1 MKMLRYTSVFLAI
14 LGAFLLAGSVS
25 ATAQIQVDSTNP
37 SAAPQG
43 SINLS
48 VTISGNGFKK
58 GAKAQWFVTGTTNP
72 GGVTV
77 NSTTFKG
84 STQLTANL
92 TVAANA
98 VISGFDILVTN
109 TDGRTGKG
117 TDKFAVTQK
126 GTPIGCSTPG
136 TPSGFT
142 LVAELNTVQP
152 NGAASITSLRLGNAI
167 RVRPLDLNRD
177 GIVDTL
183 VAFVTS
189 GQTGSEATYIFLL
202 DPATGLPQANNPVT
216 GAAWQNP
223 LAPLPGAFS
232 TAAVAGDV
240 NGDGVPDFVMLNNL
254 YLFVGSV
261 SGASSPTPYTLSY
274 TAYPIQAPPGG
285 YSGFGASIAIGDLDG
300 DGADEIAVGAAGGGK
315 KNPVPPA
322 VFIYKFGSGG
332 LTNVQTIQWPNSS
345 AGGFGSAVAV
355 GNIDGNPGNDLV
367 VGAPGASTPNGGA
380 VYVYPAPVQQS
391 SYFMLTGPGPQFGE
405 GLGIAD
411 VNLDGFP
418 DLVVNTGYKFSGS
431 DTTAQTLIFA
441 GNVHAGTTYTNELL
455 PATGLSYSWAAPNFD
470 VGNMLTGG
478 AVAVGTPNASIGNS
492 CSSIGG
498 GVGALHL
505 FTSPFASSQQPNYV
519 FGPPTLVGSSQFSFG
534 YGVGVVPGYPFLL
547 VGAHLQDLGTTSQ
560 AGQVY
565 VYKKN

>member
-1 MKMLRYTSVFLAI
+1 MKMLRCASVFLAI

-84 STQLTANL
+84 STQLTVNL
-92 TVAANA
+92 TVAADA

-126 GTPIGCSTPG
+126 GTPIGCSTSG

-142 LVAELNTVQP
+142 LVSTLNPVQP
-152 NGAASITSLRLGNAI
+152 NGAALFTSLRLGNAI

-177 GIVDTL
+177 GIVDSL

-189 GQTGSEATYIFLL
+189 GQTGSEATYVFLL

-223 LAPLPGAFS
+223 LVLLTGAYS
-232 TAAVAGDV
+232 TVAESGDV
-240 NGDGVPDFVMLNNL
+240 NGDGVPDFIMLNSL

-261 SGASSPTPYTLSY
+261 SGAGSPAPYTLSY

-300 DGADEIAVGAAGGGK
+300 DGADEIAVGATGGGK
-315 KNPVPPA
+315 RNPVPPV
-322 VFIYKFGSGG
+322 VFIYKFGPGG
-332 LTNVQTIQWPNSS
+332 LTNVQTIQEPNSS
-345 AGGFGSAVAV
+345 AGGFGGAIAI
-355 GNIDGNPGNDLV
+355 GNTDGKPGNDLV
-367 VGAPGASTPNGGA
+367 VGAKSATTPNGGA
-380 VYVYPAPVQQS
+380 VYVYPGPVQQS
-391 SYFMLTGPGPQFGE
+391 SYFTLTGPGPQFGE
-405 GLGIAD
+405 GVAIAD

-418 DLVVNTGYKFSGS
+418 DLVVNTGYQFSGS

-441 GNVHAGTTYTNELL
+441 GNVHAGATYTNQLL

-470 VGNMLTGG
+470 VGNMLTVGG
-478 AVAVGTPNASIGNS
+478 IAVGTPNATIGNG
-492 CSSIGG
+492 CSIKGGIGA
-498 GVGALHL
+498 VHL
-505 FTSPFASSQQPNYV
+505 FTSPFGSSQQPNYV
-519 FGPPTLVGSSQFSFG
+519 FEPPTLVGSSQFSFG
-534 YGVGVVPGYPFLL
+534 YGVGVVPGYPFVL
-547 VGAHLQDLGTTSQ
+547 VGAHLQDVGTTSN